1 MHDEARFF
9 EEKLQRLNLQKSIR
23 EQTRLRERN
32 TSRTTRETI
41 SNNVIIRLMTDA
53 VTYSRINGL

>member
-41 SNNVIIRLMTDA
+41 RNNVIIRLMTDA